1 MKKLIAI
8 LKQPRTW
15 LLALAAA
22 SSLGLGVS
30 PEARTLIVTIGPQLV
45 DLITAPAGSEPDEP
59 N

>member
-8 LKQPRTW
+8 MKQPRAW

-30 PEARTLIVTIGPQLV
+30 PEARTLIVTL
-45 DLITAPAGSEPDEP
+45 APAIVELVADPADGGSP
-59 N
+59 